1 MKGVGFHR
9 GGQTE
14 PEPGDPITPRELE
27 VIYHVAAGET
37 NQEIGAQIGTA
48 KRTIDSHL
56 CHIFRKLDV
65 RNRAGLVAQA
75 VANGLIE
82 IEVCFA

>member
-1 MKGVGFHR
+1 MNGFHR
-9 GGQTE
+9 GGQAE
-14 PEPGDPITPRELE
+14 PQAGDPITPRELE

-48 KRTIDSHL
+48 TKTVKSHL
-56 CHIFRKLDV
+56 CHIYTKLCV

-75 VANGLIE
+75 IAGGLIE
-82 IEVCFA
+82 IEAYRV